1 VKKQQNMENKDLLDD
16 DIDWDAEM
24 DNWTEAA
31 DAEQTPVT
39 MLQTFST
46 EQEAYIAAALL
57 EGEGIIGRVVTS
69 ITGPM
74 TPFAYGNVRLFVA
87 ASQAEE
93 AAKVL
98 RTMTGNAPVDKQPET
113 SATHILMVIIAAIF
127 VMGLIIRL
135 LQKAYEAL

>member
-1 VKKQQNMENKDLLDD
+1 MENKDLLDD
-16 DIDWDAEM
+16 NIDWDAEM
-24 DNWTEAA
+24 DNWTEEA

-98 RTMTGNAPVDKQPET
+98 HTMTGNAPVDKHPDT
-113 SATHILMVIIAAIF
+113 SATHILMIIIAAIF
-127 VMGLIIRL
+127 VMGLVIRL
-135 LQKAYEAL
+135 LQKAYETL